1 MGRIKKGILGGFSG
15 TVGNVVGG
23 NWKGIDYMRS
33 QTTKHNYKP
42 TQLQLEQQTKFAL
55 MGGFLQTM
63 SGLLMESFRNYAVKM
78 TGFNNAFSYNIKN
91 GITGT
96 YPAFDIDYP
105 RVLVS
110 RGDLPNSMSPAATAE
125 ANSVIKFTWTDGSS
139 GSSGSGNVHVA
150 HPTDMSILVVYC
162 KEMNRT
168 LYVFGGAARSAET
181 DSIAVPLFTTKK
193 VQTWMGF
200 VSADGSKSSNSMY
213 TGELTVQ

>member
-1 MGRIKKGILGGFSG
+1 MARIHKGILGGFSG

-42 TQLQLEQQTKFAL
+42 TQAQLEQQAKFAL

-91 GITGT
+91 GISGV
-96 YPAFDIDYP
+96 YPAFEIDYTK
-105 RVLVS
+105 VLVS
-110 RGDLPNSMSPAATAE
+110 RGDLPNSTAPVVTAE
-125 ANSVIKFTWTDGSS
+125 ADSVVKFTWTDGSGNS
-139 GSSGSGNVHVA
+139 SAAGSAHSA

-162 KEMNRT
+162 KELNRT

-181 DSIAVPLFTTKK
+181 DSIAVLLFAGKK

-200 VSADGSKSSNSMY
+200 VSADGSKSSNSIY
-213 TGELTVQ
+213 TGEITVQ